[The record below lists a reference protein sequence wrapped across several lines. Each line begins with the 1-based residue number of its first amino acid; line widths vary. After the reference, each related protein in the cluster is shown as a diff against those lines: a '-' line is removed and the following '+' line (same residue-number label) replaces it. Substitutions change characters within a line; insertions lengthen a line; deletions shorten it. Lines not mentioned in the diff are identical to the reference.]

1 MAVDF
6 RDESFPIL
14 KEYLTYQ
21 GTVRQKSKKTVSE
34 YFLDLRMFFRYLKLY
49 YKIVPKDTEFEEID
63 IKDIDIDFLKRITL
77 NDAYEFMSY
86 LYNDRELNASSR
98 ARKCSSLKG
107 FFKYITKKK
116 HYLSSDPV
124 EELELPKKK
133 KALPKYLT
141 LEQSIELLN
150 AVEGAYKERDY
161 AIITLFLNCGLRVS
175 EMAGLNYTDIRSA
188 LAYCH
193 SRGIVHGDLKAEN
206 VLLREDGSAVL
217 SDFGISRITDGRMRQ
232 SLELTGSCEAGGFGT
247 AYALA
252 PECRDGAL
260 ATSASDIYSFGV
272 LLFKV
277 VTGIWYDGSER
288 MLGNLKVFAPK
299 WSALFGLM
307 LQRDPARRPAT
318 AAELPDD
325 PLGCRFGSVAHLRGR
340 YGRYALVA
348 ASFAVCIIFLAI
360 ARTVGRR
367 DLTPPNIS
375 WPQAVSRADALGVRD
390 GVIAPYQDDVKLP
403 AGRVSMSKTAHFNRL
418 NLPADGIVSIEIPGD
433 FSGTLLTADEVD
445 GELREQ
451 VRVVPQPGMRVL
463 YRGNREVVVKR
474 Q

>member
-1 MAVDF
+1 MAFGDARLRHEF
-6 RDESFPIL
+6 
-14 KEYLTYQ
+14 T
-21 GTVRQKSKKTVSE
+21 GTPRSIFVAERCC
-34 YFLDLRMFFRYLKLY
+34 LY
-49 YKIVPKDTEFEEID
+49 YKRRMEWKIEKLGSYRIEMECGRGGMSVVYSAVHDSLRTRHAVKVFDVSDGAAADVLRGKFLAEARVLATLRHSGIVRVTDYGTTDDGRPWLAM
-63 IKDIDIDFLKRITL
+63 DF
-77 NDAYEFMSY
+77 
-86 LYNDRELNASSR
+86 
-98 ARKCSSLKG
+98 
-107 FFKYITKKK
+107 
-116 HYLSSDPV
+116 
-124 EELELPKKK
+124 
-133 KALPKYLT
+133 
-141 LEQSIELLN
+141 
-150 AVEGAYKERDY
+150 VEGT
-161 AIITLFLNCGLRVS
+161 TLAARLAEPVPPTEGEARSL
-175 EMAGLNYTDIRSA
+175 YTDIRSA